1 MTEMPNIPEDQ
12 RAVAEKLVERLLKR
26 PELMDEFR
34 ERLESD
40 DLVD

>member
-1 MTEMPNIPEDQ
+1 MPNIPEDQ
-12 RAVAEKLVERLLKR
+12 RAALVFIVERLLKH
-26 PELMDEFR
+26 PELIDELR